1 MVQLK
6 SGLKPSRSDVSRPI
20 EERDYTYKKQF
31 YQDESVAADYDSHR
45 FKSKRRAARNECK
58 WEAIQ
63 SALKV
68 TRDVKSMLDVPCG
81 TGRFTPDLSRQG
93 YHMVGADISLP
104 MMSEA
109 QKLDGGEA
117 LYGYVLADAESLPF
131 PDNSLDCI
139 LSIRFMHHID
149 PGTRIRILR
158 DMARV
163 SCRWVIIDYRH
174 RYSFRYRM
182 RAIKLKLGLTKR
194 VLPRVSHD
202 ELNDEFSAAGIDIVK
217 VIPVGK
223 YSDKWIVVGDCR
235 N

>member
-1 MVQLK
+1 MVKLK
-6 SGLKPSRSDVSRPI
+6 SGRSDVSRPI
-20 EERDYTYKKQF
+20 EERDYEYKKQF
-31 YQDESVAADYDSHR
+31 YQDDSVAADYDSHR
-45 FKSKRRAARNECK
+45 FKGKRRAARNQAK

-63 SALKV
+63 TALKV
-68 TRDVKSMLDVPCG
+68 VQPVKTMLDIPCG
-81 TGRFTPDLSRQG
+81 TGRFTPDLARLG
-93 YHMVGADISLP
+93 YNMIGADISVP

-109 QKLDGGEA
+109 KKLHSGES
-117 LYGYVLADAESLPF
+117 LYGYVQADAENLPF

-149 PGTRIRILR
+149 PDTRIRILR

-182 RAIKLKLGLTKR
+182 RAVKLKLGITR
-194 VLPRVSHD
+194 RELPRVSHD
-202 ELNDEFSAAGIDIVK
+202 ELNHEFSAAGIDIVS

-223 YSDKWIVVGDCR
+223 YSDKWIVVGDCS

>member
-1 MVQLK
+1 MYHSFLK
-6 SGLKPSRSDVSRPI
+6 
-20 EERDYTYKKQF
+20 F
-31 YQDESVAADYDSHR
+31 YQDDSVAADYDSHR
-45 FKSKRRAARNECK
+45 FKSKRRAARNQSK

-63 SALKV
+63 AALKV
-68 TRDVKSMLDVPCG
+68 ARPVKKMLDIPCG
-81 TGRFTPDLSRQG
+81 TGRFTPDLARQG
-93 YHMVGADISLP
+93 YHMIGADISVP

-109 QKLDGGEA
+109 RKLGSEGN
-117 LYGYVLADAESLPF
+117 LYGYVQADAENLPF

-139 LSIRFMHHID
+139 MSIRFMHHID

-182 RAIKLKLGLTKR
+182 RAVKLKLGLTKR
-194 VLPRVSHD
+194 VLPRVSRE
-202 ELNDEFSAAGIDIVK
+202 ELKHEFSAAGINIAE

-223 YSDKWIVVGDCR
+223 FSDKWIVVGNCS

>member
-6 SGLKPSRSDVSRPI
+6 HGRSDVSRPI
-20 EERDYTYKKQF
+20 EERNYEYKKQF
-31 YQDESVAADYDSHR
+31 YQDDLVAADYDSHR
-45 FKSKRRAARNECK
+45 FKSKRRAARNQSK

-63 SALKV
+63 AALKIAQPV
-68 TRDVKSMLDVPCG
+68 NKILDIPCG
-81 TGRFTPDLSRQG
+81 TGRFTPRLANLG
-93 YHMVGADISLP
+93 YQMIGADISVP
-104 MMSEA
+104 MMTQAS
-109 QKLDGGEA
+109 KLPGGDS
-117 LYGYVLADAESLPF
+117 LYGYLQADAENLPF

-149 PGTRIRILR
+149 SATRILILR

-182 RAIKLKLGLTKR
+182 RAVKLKLGLTKR
-194 VLPRVSHD
+194 VLPRVSRD
-202 ELNDEFSAAGIDIVK
+202 ELENEFSAAGIKIAA
-217 VIPVGK
+217 VIPVGRF
-223 YSDKWIVVGDCR
+223 SDKWIVVGDCS